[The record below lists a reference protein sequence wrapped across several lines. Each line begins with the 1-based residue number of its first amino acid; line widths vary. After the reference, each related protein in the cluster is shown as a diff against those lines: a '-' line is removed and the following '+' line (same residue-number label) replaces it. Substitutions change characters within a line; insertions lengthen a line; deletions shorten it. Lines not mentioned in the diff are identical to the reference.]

1 MEQRGCNLLFC
12 CIVGL
17 SLDDGVRDE
26 KVFTK
31 DSERLIESDIATSSY
46 LWSSTRGRSRPCCRT
61 TIPRSTAR

>member
-1 MEQRGCNLLFC
+1 MEQRGGNLLFC